1 MFECVCVCV
10 CFFNM
15 EDNRKWHLL
24 LMRGGCEHRWC
35 HKSEAHMRCAV
46 DVQLGSDTHSLCG
59 QRKQF
64 RCAADWFKVVVFS
77 ELV

>member
-1 MFECVCVCV
+1 MNIDGVT
-10 CFFNM
+10 
-15 EDNRKWHLL
+15 KA
-24 LMRGGCEHRWC
+24 
-35 HKSEAHMRCAV
+35 KAHMRCAV